1 MRIPLSWLRDYVDV
15 DVDADTLAEL
25 ITNAGL
31 EVTAVDRFG
40 VPGAPLVWDPD
51 KVLFAKLL
59 RVEQHPNADRLVLAT
74 VDVGGEQT
82 KQVVTGAPNLL
93 PYLDRDDL
101 AELDL
106 MSPILLAGGT
116 YLDPYKDGK
125 PTKLKGKEL
134 RGIYNDAMLC
144 SPVELG
150 LGEDHDGILL
160 AEAGSI
166 RADGEAPAPGTPLV
180 DVLGDTVLEIDVIPN
195 IARCASILGVAREVA
210 ALRRT
215 ALRPP
220 SFEVTAE
227 GPPFDGKLEIHTDE
241 PKLNPRF
248 VAILIEG
255 VEQRPSPLWLQH
267 RLRLAGQ
274 RPINAVV
281 DVSNY
286 VMLEV
291 GQPNHTFDWDFLRRR
306 ADDYAGPDEPVR
318 IITRLAAPGETL
330 TTLDGTEREMPAS
343 TILVTDPA
351 GNLSVGGIMG
361 GENSEITDGT
371 TNVLLEAAAWN
382 FINIRRSGR
391 LLGLHTDAGFRFSRG
406 VHPHQAM
413 LGARRAAELLRTVA
427 GGTVAEG
434 IVDYHPLPTEPVV
447 IDLDPEMVN
456 RRSGLALSAD
466 EIADHLRR
474 LEFTVEAR
482 GDVLRVTTPD
492 HRLDIEGPH
501 DLLEEV
507 CRMVGY
513 ENIPETVL
521 RDALPPQRGNPDL
534 ETEETVRDL
543 LVGLGFHEV
552 ITYRLTTA
560 EAEAKL
566 RAAGDA
572 GDGGEEAYV
581 ELSNPA
587 TQDRAVMRHSL
598 LASLI
603 EPLEANLKHRDA
615 VRLFEIG
622 HTYHLDGKS
631 AWGDNLPSERPKLA
645 LVMTGPR
652 TPEVWDQA
660 PGTAWD
666 FFDLKG
672 VLENL
677 FTSLHVE
684 AVSWSPTDSATF
696 RPGRTAALN
705 LGERQLG
712 LAGELHPVVA
722 SQLSLRTEHPVL
734 AAELDLE
741 PLLAAARPHFEVEPV
756 PQYPEVRED
765 LALLVPRSLP
775 AGEVEAALLDAGRP
789 LLVEARLFDV
799 YDDEKLGDEKSL
811 AYRLTFRAPNRTLKD
826 KDVEKQRKRILRTVE
841 RSVGAKL
848 RS

>member
-1 MRIPLSWLRDYVDV
+1 MRIPLSWLADYVDV
-15 DVDADTLAEL
+15 DVDAETLAEL

-31 EVTAVDRFG
+31 EVTAVDRVG
-40 VPGAPLVWDPD
+40 VPGAPLEWAPETVR
-51 KVLFAKLL
+51 LAKLL
-59 RVEQHPNADRLVLAT
+59 RVERHPDADRLVLAT
-74 VDVGGEQT
+74 VDVGGGAT
-82 KQVVTGAPNLL
+82 KQVVTGAPNLF
-93 PYLDRDDL
+93 PYLDHDDV
-101 AELDL
+101 ADLDL
-106 MSPILLAGGT
+106 MSPILLEGGT

-125 PTKLKGKEL
+125 ATRLKGKEL

-160 AEAGSI
+160 AEATSI
-166 RADGEAPAPGTPLV
+166 RADGVAPTPGTPLV
-180 DVLGDTVLEIDVIPN
+180 EVLGDTVLEIDVIPN

-215 ALRPP
+215 ELRPP
-220 SFEVTAE
+220 SFEVNAE
-227 GPPFDGKLEIHTDE
+227 GPSFDGRLEIHTEE
-241 PKLNPRF
+241 PELNPRF

-255 VEQRPSPLWLQH
+255 VEQRPSPLWMQH

-306 ADDYAGPDEPVR
+306 ADEYAGPDEPVR
-318 IITRLAAPGETL
+318 LVTRLAEPGETL
-330 TTLDGTEREMPAS
+330 TTLDGTERKLPES

-361 GENSEITDGT
+361 GHDSEITDGT

-434 IVDYHPLPTEPVV
+434 IVDYRPLPSEPVT
-447 IDLDPEMVN
+447 IELDPAMVN
-456 RRSGLALSAD
+456 RRSGLALSTD

-474 LEFTVEAR
+474 LEFTVEPQGEA
-482 GDVLRVTTPD
+482 LRVTVPD
-492 HRLDIEGPH
+492 HRLDVEGPH

-521 RDALPPQRGNPDL
+521 RDSLPPQRGNPDL
-534 ETEETVRDL
+534 ETEEAIRDL
-543 LVGLGFHEV
+543 LAGLGFHEV
-552 ITYRLTTA
+552 ITYRLTTP
-560 EAEAKL
+560 EAEA
-566 RAAGDA
+566 RMHVDA
-572 GDGGEEAYV
+572 GEAEATEPYV
-581 ELSNPA
+581 TLSNPS

-598 LASLI
+598 LASLA
-603 EPLEANLKHRDA
+603 EPLESNLKHRDA

-622 HTYHLDGKS
+622 HTYHLDGGS
-631 AWGDNLPSERPKLA
+631 PWGDNLPSERPKLA
-645 LVMTGPR
+645 LLLTGPR
-652 TPEVWDQA
+652 TGEAWDGP

-666 FFDLKG
+666 FYDLKG
-672 VLENL
+672 VLDGL
-677 FTSLHVE
+677 FESLHTDTVT
-684 AVSWSPTDSATF
+684 WTPTEHATF
-696 RPGRTAALN
+696 RPGRTASLEVE
-705 LGERQLG
+705 GRQLG
-712 LAGELHPVVA
+712 VAGELHPAVA
-722 SQLSLRTEHPVL
+722 QQLNLRTEHAVL
-734 AAELDLE
+734 GAEIDLAEL
-741 PLLAAARPHFEVEPV
+741 LATARPHFTVDPV
-756 PQYPEVRED
+756 PQYPSVHED
-765 LALLVPRSLP
+765 LALLVPRALP
-775 AGEVEAALLDAGRP
+775 AGDVQTALLDAGRP

-799 YDDEKLGDEKSL
+799 YDDAKLGDEKSL

-826 KDVEKQRKRILRTVE
+826 KDVEKQRKRILRTLE
-841 RSVGAKL
+841 GSIGAKL